1 MKIVLS
7 AAALLVSLPA
17 FAQTY
22 ELDPRHSHASWQMP
36 HLGISTY
43 RGKFTNTTGKI
54 TLDRAAKTG
63 GMEITIDSASQMSG
77 DPRLDKHLAS
87 EDFFDVAK
95 FPTITF
101 KSTKLQFNGDAVSR
115 VEGDLTMR
123 GVTRPVAL
131 QVNSFKCLTHPI
143 RKQEVC
149 GADATATIK
158 RSEWGIK
165 YGLPG
170 LIDDVKLDL
179 QVEAYKQ
186 Q

>member
-1 MKIVLS
+1 MKPLFI
-7 AAALLVSLPA
+7 AAALLTAAPVM
-17 FAQTY
+17 AQTY
-22 ELDPRHSHASWQMP
+22 EVDTRHSHMSWQMP
-36 HLGISTY
+36 HLGLSTY
-43 RGKFTNTTGKI
+43 RGKFARTAGKI
-54 TLDRAAKTG
+54 TLDRAAKSG
-63 GMEITIDSASQMSG
+63 AMEITIDPASQLSG
-77 DPRLDKHLAS
+77 DERLDKHLQS
-87 EDFFDVAK
+87 EDFFNVAK
-95 FPTITF
+95 FPAITF
-101 KSTKLQFNGDAVSR
+101 KSTKVQFNGDNPSR
-115 VEGDLTMR
+115 IDGDLTML
-123 GVTRPVAL
+123 GITRPVIL
-131 QVNSFKCLTHPI
+131 QVNGFKCIQHPI

>member
-1 MKIVLS
+1 MKPVLI
-7 AAALLVSLPA
+7 AAALLAATPA
-17 FAQTY
+17 MAQTY
-22 ELDPRHSHASWQMP
+22 EVDTRHSHMSWQMP

-43 RGKFTNTTGKI
+43 RGKFARTAGKI

-63 GMEITIDSASQMSG
+63 AMDITIDPASQLSG
-77 DPRLDKHLAS
+77 DERLDKHLQS
-87 EDFFDVAK
+87 EDFFNTAK

-101 KSTKLQFNGDAVSR
+101 RSNRVQFSGDNPSR
-115 VEGDLTMR
+115 IDGELTML
-123 GVTRPVAL
+123 GVTRPVTL
-131 QVNSFKCLTHPI
+131 QVVSFRCINHPM
-143 RKQEVC
+143 RKTEVC

-179 QVEAYKQ
+179 QVEAYRQ
-186 Q
+186 